1 MRNISMQR
9 QKIASGVPYESIV
22 GYSRAVRV
30 GNIVHVA
37 GTTATNEQGQVV
49 GIGDPH
55 AQTIQIIR
63 NIERALTQVGASLH
77 DVVRTRMFVVNIA
90 DWEKI
95 GAAHGEFFRDIRPV
109 TTMVQ
114 VSKLIDEN
122 MLVEIEAEAIVS

>member
-1 MRNISMQR
+1 MQR

-37 GTTATNEQGQVV
+37 GTTVTNEQGVVV

-55 AQTIQIIR
+55 AQTIQIIQ
-63 NIERALTQVGASLH
+63 NIERALTQVGASLT

-90 DWEKI
+90 DWERI
-95 GAAHGEFFRDIRPV
+95 GTAHGEFFHDIRPV

-114 VSKLIDEN
+114 VSRLIDEN
-122 MLVEIEAEAIVS
+122 MLVEIEAEAIVM